1 MAAGGEEQKDTC
13 KVIEEDVLVA
23 SLNGVREDI
32 LGSGITK
39 DEKLCIPF

>member
-23 SLNGVREDI
+23 CLDGEVEHVLTAGVAEA
-32 LGSGITK
+32 
-39 DEKLCIPF
+39 EKLLIPF